1 MTRRILT
8 VLCVT
13 ACLALAAPAP
23 TSCQDGRW
31 KDDGNG
37 GCYFDPDD
45 SGPDQC
51 SPTLGRWKD
60 DGNGGCYYDAS
71 DSGPNQCQPPADTA
85 R

>member
-1 MTRRILT
+1 MTRRIL
-8 VLCVT
+8 LGLAVT
-13 ACLALAAPAP
+13 LCLALAAPAP
-23 TSCQDGRW
+23 IAGQDGRW
-31 KDDGNG
+31 KSDGNG

-51 SPTLGRWKD
+51 SATLGRWKD

-71 DSGPNQCQPPADTA
+71 DSGPNQCQPPADAT

>member
-1 MTRRILT
+1 MTRRMPTL
-8 VLCVT
+8 LCIV

-23 TSCQDGRW
+23 ISCQDGRW

-45 SGPDQC
+45 SGPNQC
-51 SPTLGRWKD
+51 SATLGRWKD
-60 DGNGGCYYDAS
+60 DGNGGCYFDAS

>member
-1 MTRRILT
+1 MTRRMPTL
-8 VLCVT
+8 LCIV

-23 TSCQDGRW
+23 ISCQDGRW

-37 GCYFDPDD
+37 GCYFD
-45 SGPDQC
+45 
-51 SPTLGRWKD
+51 
-60 DGNGGCYYDAS
+60 AS

>member
-1 MTRRILT
+1 MTRRIPSL
-8 VLCVT
+8 LCIA
-13 ACLALAAPAP
+13 ACLALLAPAP
-23 TSCQDGRW
+23 ISGQDGRW

-51 SPTLGRWKD
+51 SATLGRWKD
-60 DGNGGCYYDAS
+60 DGNGGCYFDAS
-71 DSGPNQCQPPADTA
+71 DSGPNQCQPQTDTG